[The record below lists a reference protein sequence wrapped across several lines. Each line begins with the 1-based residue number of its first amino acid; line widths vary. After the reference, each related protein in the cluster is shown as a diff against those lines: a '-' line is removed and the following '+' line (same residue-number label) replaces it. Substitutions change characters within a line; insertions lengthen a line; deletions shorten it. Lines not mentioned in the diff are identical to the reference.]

1 MVSKEIIL
9 KHTNALNALN
19 DLNVPNDPNA
29 LNDQKKAVKV
39 SAALTAMQRVGMPRA
54 DNLIQ
59 NIAGE

>member
-1 MVSKEIIL
+1 MGSKEIIL
-9 KHTNALNALN
+9 KRT
-19 DLNVPNDPNA
+19 NA

-39 SAALTAMQRVGMPRA
+39 FAALTAMQRVGMPRA